1 VLGDPVQGAAAA
13 DPAHGK
19 PAAPVPESVCCSLAA
34 LAALRALAPALR
46 GRRPRRVREARAAHV
61 HSPFRGRGMEYAES
75 RPYSPG
81 DDARH
86 VDWRVSARSGQ
97 LHSKLFHAERE
108 RVSAVVYD
116 AAPWMAFGSRGCF
129 KSVQAAR
136 LAALFVWDA
145 IAQGDRVAA
154 VCNRAERRPIAP
166 AGGERGALQ
175 LLAQLC
181 RWQPQVSST
190 EPTQPVP
197 LAQAL
202 GQIERL
208 LRPGSRLLLT
218 VDAHA
223 LDAPAMRRLQH
234 LHRHH
239 DLLVALLVDPL
250 ERAAPRAGC
259 YPVSDGERTLWL
271 SAAGASERRRW
282 EEQLAAAWRER
293 LDALHRQ
300 AISARLVSTVDAPL
314 EALRELLSG
323 ALSADTP
330 A

>member
-1 VLGDPVQGAAAA
+1 
-13 DPAHGK
+13 
-19 PAAPVPESVCCSLAA
+19 
-34 LAALRALAPALR
+34 
-46 GRRPRRVREARAAHV
+46 
-61 HSPFRGRGMEYAES
+61 MEYAES

-145 IAQGDRVAA
+145 LAQGDRVAA
-154 VCNRAERRPIAP
+154 VCNRADLPLLAP
-166 AGGERGALQ
+166 AAGERGVLQ

-181 RWQPQVSST
+181 RWQPFAAAGPSVG
-190 EPTQPVP
+190 PLP

-202 GQIERL
+202 APLERL

-223 LDAPAMRRLQH
+223 LDAQAMRRLQH

-239 DLLVALLVDPL
+239 DLLVAVLVDPL
-250 ERAAPRAGC
+250 ELSAPRAGR
-259 YPVSDGERTLWL
+259 YPVSDGEQVLWL
-271 SAAGASERRRW
+271 SAASAGERRRW
-282 EEQLAAAWRER
+282 EEQLAATWRER

-314 EALRELLSG
+314 EALRELLAG
-323 ALSADTP
+323 ALLAPSP
-330 A
+330 R